1 MFKLMN
7 KQRNKK
13 GFTLIELIVVIAIL
27 GILALI
33 AIPRFA
39 GFTDR
44 AKIGNDEQYAA
55 IVGNSLVVMLASDD
69 FTLNDSPAEFEI
81 DADGTVSVQTAADVT
96 GFVVGDLEKLVNPV
110 DLQYY
115 DGGMVIQI
123 TSTGE
128 HELVSGTSDATGS
141 TVTTTY

>member
-27 GILALI
+27 GILAMI
-33 AIPRFA
+33 AIPRFS

-55 IVGNSLVVMLASDD
+55 IVGNSLVVMLASED
-69 FTLNDSPAEFEI
+69 FSLTGTTADFSIDGDGNVTNSAGVTNFEP
-81 DADGTVSVQTAADVT
+81 
-96 GFVVGDLEKLVNPV
+96 GDLVKLVNPTH
-110 DLQYY
+110 LQYY
-115 DGGMVIQI
+115 TGGMVVQI
-123 TSTGE
+123 TETGE
-128 HELVSGTSDATGS
+128 HEIVSGTVLNGA
-141 TVTTTY
+141 TTTY